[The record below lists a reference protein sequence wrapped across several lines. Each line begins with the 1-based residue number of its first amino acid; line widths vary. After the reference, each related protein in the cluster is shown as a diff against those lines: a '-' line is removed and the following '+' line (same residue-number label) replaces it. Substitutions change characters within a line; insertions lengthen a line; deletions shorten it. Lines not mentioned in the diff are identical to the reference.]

1 MEENYKLAK
10 WLNDEMTDKELL
22 EFQSESDY
30 HLYQKI
36 KLYSSELEVPD
47 FNLQKL
53 FSKVMDAKK
62 ERPRVIALQP
72 NWLMRIAAI
81 LVIGLGLLFTYN
93 TFSSSSEIAENG
105 EKTAFLLPDNS
116 EVVLNSGSKIEYK
129 KWNWGSNRNLN
140 LSGEAYFKVAKGKKF
155 QVITDI
161 GKVTVLGTQF
171 DVKARENRFDVTC
184 YEGRVKVNHKHRE
197 IIITKGESVAFENG
211 KLIYNIPEIATKPEW
226 TNDEATFNHE
236 SLNQIIKELS
246 RQYSI
251 EIELKNAEN
260 NQFFTGTIPTN
271 NLKGAIQI
279 LSSSYHLKSKKIS
292 DKKII
297 LELVD
302 AQK

>member
-105 EKTAFLLPDNS
+105 EKTTFLLPDNS